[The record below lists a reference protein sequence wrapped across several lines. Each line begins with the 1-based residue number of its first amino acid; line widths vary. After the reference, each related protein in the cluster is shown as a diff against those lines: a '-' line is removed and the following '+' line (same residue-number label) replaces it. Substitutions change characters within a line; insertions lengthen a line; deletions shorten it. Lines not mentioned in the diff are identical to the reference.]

1 MLASIVA
8 EKQSS
13 AKYYILMIT
22 TDGEITD
29 EEDTIAA
36 IIEAS
41 HAPLSIVIV
50 GLGEAD
56 FTKMKVLDGDDGPLS
71 IKGKTAARD
80 IVQFVA
86 MRDFKQGD
94 ILQALPAAL
103 LQEIPGQLTAYMN
116 ANDFQPV
123 RPLAN

>member
-1 MLASIVA
+1 MLASVVA

-13 AKYYILMIT
+13 SKYYILMIT

-29 EEDTIAA
+29 EADTIAA

-41 HAPLSIVIV
+41 HAPISIVIV

-71 IKGKTAARD
+71 IGGKTAARD

-86 MRDFKQGD
+86 MREFKQED

-103 LQEIPGQLTAYMN
+103 LQEIPGQLTSYMN
-116 ANDFQPV
+116 ANEFQPV
-123 RPLAN
+123 RPLGN